1 MVTNA
6 GDRLLL
12 VVNVACRAADV
23 QQLRDGSPDSIEVH
37 ELPDRA
43 LLALQ
48 GPKAANIL
56 SDLGEAALSSL

>member
-12 VVNVACRAADV
+12 VVNAACRAADI
-23 QQLRDGSPDSIEVH
+23 QHLRDGLPDSIDVH

-48 GPKAANIL
+48 GP
-56 SDLGEAALSSL
+56 